1 MIYAATVGAFFS
13 DVDTGYR
20 SVFRSVYRALDVC
33 KPFFLVYAV
42 KVGDLPLSA
51 RELGYAAFFV
61 PDVKMRPAVALAYEN
76 HAAVIEE
83 YRVVVQVYVCFVGI
97 FEQQFGVIA
106 VRVR

>member
-1 MIYAATVGAFFS
+1 
-13 DVDTGYR
+13 
-20 SVFRSVYRALDVC
+20 
-33 KPFFLVYAV
+33 
-42 KVGDLPLSA
+42 
-51 RELGYAAFFV
+51 
-61 PDVKMRPAVALAYEN
+61 MRPAVALAYEN